1 MLKKNIGRFIF
12 TEAEALA
19 ETPTSNLNTPGT
31 HAGPKGIQNR
41 PTFLFLISFLLRL
54 ME

>member
-31 HAGPKGIQNR
+31 HTKPKGMQNR
-41 PTFLFLISFLLRL
+41 PTSLLLTSFLLRVI
-54 ME
+54 E